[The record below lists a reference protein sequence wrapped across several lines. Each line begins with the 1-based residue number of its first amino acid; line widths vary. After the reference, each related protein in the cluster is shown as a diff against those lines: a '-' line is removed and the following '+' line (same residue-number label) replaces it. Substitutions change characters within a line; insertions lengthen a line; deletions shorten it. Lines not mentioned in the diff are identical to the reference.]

1 MKTISEAWDEYRA
14 RQRQKKVAAVHQ
26 WARSQADTR
35 FNIVNIGHNV
45 VTFDG
50 VVVSLENDD
59 DTHICERLKHLRE
72 MYVDKLVSESGL

>member
-26 WARSQADTR
+26 WARSQADAR

-45 VTFDG
+45 ITFDG